1 MFFIQN
7 NLFWYAV
14 LFYLRYK
21 NTDLS
26 LAMKC
31 PAMKY
36 PAIKCPAM
44 KCPINR
50 MIFLFANYPSKID
63 FPWNVQKIKKMW

>member
-31 PAMKY
+31 PAIKY
-36 PAIKCPAM
+36 PAMKCPTMKCPTMKCPSM

-50 MIFLFANYPSKID
+50 VIFLSANYPS
-63 FPWNVQKIKKMW
+63 